1 MLYIKSTPNCI
12 NAYRVNIIAKYID
25 DKIKVRLRRQY
36 DNLNPADL
44 KRKIAKLQDKLIK
57 LNALKHK
64 VREETTLDENPKAV
78 VYLKKDMDDMLVF
91 FDYPEKIWK
100 KIRTT
105 KIIERSF
112 REVRRRVRSMTYFEN
127 DASVARIIFG
137 VCPI

>member
-12 NAYRVNIIAKYID
+12 NAYRINIIAKYID

-36 DNLNPADL
+36 DNLNSADL

-64 VREETTLDENPKAV
+64 VRKETTLDENPKAV

-91 FDYPEKIWK
+91 FIILKISGK
-100 KIRTT
+100 R
-105 KIIERSF
+105 
-112 REVRRRVRSMTYFEN
+112 
-127 DASVARIIFG
+127 
-137 VCPI
+137 